1 MSLSFL
7 HRLITGLVILWLAVF
22 YPAMCQYHG
31 LMLFRAAK
39 PSEHQQHH
47 HPPDMDATSQMVHSG
62 HAAAPVAGSPT
73 PAKRHVKLP
82 VSNEVTGLVVMAL
95 PLEIPLWLAQ
105 PAMSLRAIVPAFAHQ
120 ADLAPPDEPPRFRS
134 V

>member
-31 LMLFRAAK
+31 LMLFRAATT
-39 PSEHQQHH
+39 SEHQHH
-47 HPPDMDATSQMVHSG
+47 HPPDMDAALQMAHSG
-62 HAAAPVAGSPT
+62 HAAAPVAGSP
-73 PAKRHVKLP
+73 AKRHTKPP

-95 PLEIPLWLAQ
+95 PLEIPLWSAQ

-120 ADLAPPDEPPRFRS
+120 IELAPPDEPPRFLP